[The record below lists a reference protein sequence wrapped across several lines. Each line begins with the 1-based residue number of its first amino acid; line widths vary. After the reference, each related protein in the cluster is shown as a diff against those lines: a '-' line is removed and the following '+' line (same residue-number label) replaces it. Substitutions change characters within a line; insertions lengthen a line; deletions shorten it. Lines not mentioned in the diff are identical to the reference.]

1 MAFSAEQSKLKPPGA
16 IAGPGALP
24 PPETPPPLPAP
35 VPPPRRRA
43 AGRGLALLAMGL
55 LVLLGGA
62 AIVWSS
68 RSAAADSGRS
78 AARSGGSQ
86 DGGRQNDGAQ
96 AGLGGRDVGFLGKA
110 GTFIRGLRGSHE
122 QEAAAGGG
130 SEGVA
135 ADSGG
140 VTAGSG
146 GSQET
151 DASVSGSVVARGESR
166 DGGTQ
171 VGGQADVE
179 PARPVV
185 WPAVNLSAIVGA
197 GSRGSALLNGEPLAV
212 GQQTTD
218 GISLV
223 SVEARAALLE
233 YQGERKR
240 FLVGGSGA
248 TP

>member
-1 MAFSAEQSKLKPPGA
+1 MAFSAEQSKLKPPGT

-24 PPETPPPLPAP
+24 PPETPPPMPEPP

-62 AIVWSS
+62 AVVWSY
-68 RSAAADSGRS
+68 RSAGAAAGGEADDGGAA
-78 AARSGGSQ
+78 AARGAAGV
-86 DGGRQNDGAQ
+86 DG
-96 AGLGGRDVGFLGKA
+96 LLGKA
-110 GTFIRGLRGSHE
+110 GALVRRLRGTGAPDGGADGGGQQGERASVGGGSAADRGGA
-122 QEAAAGGG
+122 QGQAAAAGGG
-130 SEGVA
+130 S
-135 ADSGG
+135 
-140 VTAGSG
+140 TAS
-146 GSQET
+146 
-151 DASVSGSVVARGESR
+151 RGESR
-166 DGGTQ
+166 DDGMMK
-171 VGGQADVE
+171 VE

-197 GSRGSALLNGEPLAV
+197 GSRGSALLNGELLAV

-218 GISLV
+218 GIALV

-248 TP
+248 AQ